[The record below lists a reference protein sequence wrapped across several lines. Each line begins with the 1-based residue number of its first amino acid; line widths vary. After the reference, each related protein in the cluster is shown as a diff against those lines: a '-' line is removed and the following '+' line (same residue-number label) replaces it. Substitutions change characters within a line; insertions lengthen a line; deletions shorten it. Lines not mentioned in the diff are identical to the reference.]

1 LKSRLKNQPD
11 EFINFI
17 SEHQQRHHQ
26 HLEPSAVDRIGPR
39 QPDAECGRAIGGR
52 EATVGKITEL
62 GTITAILFGARQ
74 WWPHQLVLLTVLPQL
89 AFWVF
94 VGELVGCTFKW
105 VFEQTVAR
113 KFCQTID

>member
-1 LKSRLKNQPD
+1 L
-11 EFINFI
+11 I
-17 SEHQQRHHQ
+17 QQRLFQNINSDIISILNRVLSIELAH
-26 HLEPSAVDRIGPR
+26 ACI
-39 QPDAECGRAIGGR
+39 CGVWQGFLFG

-62 GTITAILFGARQ
+62 ATITAMLFGAWQ
-74 WWPHQLVLLTVLPQL
+74 WWLHQLVLLTVLPQL

-94 VGELVGCTFKW
+94 VGGLVCCTFRW

>member
-1 LKSRLKNQPD
+1 MKSRLKNQPD

-26 HLEPSAVDRIGPR
+26 HLEPSAVDELAHACICRVWQG
-39 QPDAECGRAIGGR
+39 GGR

-62 GTITAILFGARQ
+62 ATITAMLFGARQ

-94 VGELVGCTFKW
+94 VGELVGCTFRW
-105 VFEQTVAR
+105 VFQQTVAR